1 MKSRPVYHV
10 GSVSVSLQTDGVD
23 GPLTAFECQMVVV
36 EDHQEREP
44 SMSEI
49 TTIGIDIAKHVFQL
63 HGVDAAGE
71 VVLCRRLRRNQIASF
86 FTALPPC
93 LVGIEACGTA
103 HFWARE
109 IAALGHDVR
118 LMPPG
123 YVKPYVKRSKHD
135 AADAEA
141 VCEAVRRP
149 SMRFVPVKTLEQQSA
164 LIAHSV
170 RDLLIRQRT
179 MLVNALR
186 GHLAEFGI
194 VAPRGIHKVEELT
207 AVIGDQTDRR
217 IPTSAKHALRVLA
230 SELATIELRIAV
242 LETEIV
248 TRTRADAVARRLATI
263 PGIGPI
269 IASRITA
276 TVPDPSIFRS
286 GRDFAAWIGLAP
298 RQNSTGGKVRLGGI
312 SKRGNG
318 TLRRLLVGGAMAA
331 MFRSKVLQT
340 DPWLRQLRARKP
352 VMVAAVAL
360 ANKIARTVWAVMR
373 YDQDWRPAAA
383 PVR

>member
-1 MKSRPVYHV
+1 MGK
-10 GSVSVSLQTDGVD
+10 
-23 GPLTAFECQMVVV
+23 
-36 EDHQEREP
+36 
-44 SMSEI
+44 I
-49 TTIGIDIAKHVFQL
+49 TTLGIDLAKNVFQL
-63 HGVDAAGE
+63 HGVDGAGE
-71 VVLCRRLRRNQIASF
+71 VVLCRRLRRGQVATF
-86 FTALPPC
+86 FATLPPC
-93 LVGIEACGTA
+93 LVGLEACGTA

-109 IAALGHDVR
+109 IAASGHDVR

-123 YVKPYVKRSKHD
+123 YVKPYVKRNKND

-149 SMRFVPVKTLEQQSA
+149 SMRFVPVKTPEQQAA
-164 LIAHSV
+164 LVAHSV
-170 RDLLIRQRT
+170 RDLLVRQRT

-194 VAPRGIHKVEELT
+194 VAPRGIQKVEELI
-207 AVIGDQTDRR
+207 AVIGDESDAR
-217 IPTSAKHALRVLA
+217 IPSSARRPLRVLA
-230 SELATIELRIAV
+230 TELAALELRIAA
-242 LETEIV
+242 LEAEIV
-248 TRTRADAVARRLATI
+248 ARIRADPVARRLATI

-269 IASRITA
+269 IAARITA
-276 TVPDPSIFRS
+276 TVPDATVFRS
-286 GRDFAAWIGLAP
+286 GRDFAAWIGLVP
-298 RQNSTGGKVRLGGI
+298 RQNSTGGKARLGGI

-373 YDQDWRPAAA
+373 YDQDWRPATAPSSRPHEPAA
-383 PVR
+383 VLAAVKTMPPSAVAFGQS

>member
-1 MKSRPVYHV
+1 M
-10 GSVSVSLQTDGVD
+10 G
-23 GPLTAFECQMVVV
+23 
-36 EDHQEREP
+36 
-44 SMSEI
+44 EI

-63 HGVDAAGE
+63 HGVDGAGE
-71 VVLCRRLRRNQIASF
+71 IVLCRRLRRGQVATF
-86 FTALPPC
+86 FAALPPC

-109 IAALGHDVR
+109 IAAFGHDVR

-123 YVKPYVKRSKHD
+123 YVKPYVKRNKND

-149 SMRFVPVKTLEQQSA
+149 SMRFVPVKTPKQQAA
-164 LIAHSV
+164 LVAHGV
-170 RDLLIRQRT
+170 RDLLVRQRT

-186 GHLAEFGI
+186 GHLAEFGV
-194 VAPRGIHKVEELT
+194 VAPRGVHKVEELI
-207 AVIGDQTDRR
+207 AVIGDESDER
-217 IPTSAKHALRVLA
+217 IPSSARCALRVLA
-230 SELATIELRIAV
+230 TELAALELRIAA
-242 LETEIV
+242 LEAEIV
-248 TRTRADAVARRLATI
+248 ARTRADPVARRLATI

-269 IASRITA
+269 IASQITA

-286 GRDFAAWIGLAP
+286 GRDLAAWIGLVP
-298 RQNSTGGKVRLGGI
+298 RQNSTGGKARLGGI

-331 MFRSKVLQT
+331 MFRTKALQT
-340 DPWLRQLRARKP
+340 DPWLCRLRARKP
-352 VMVAAVAL
+352 VMVAAVAF

-373 YDQDWRPAAA
+373 YDQDWRPAVAPSSRPRKPAA
-383 PVR
+383 VLAAVKTMPPSAVAFGQS